1 MTANRLI
8 LSLSTLAIL
17 AQTTFA
23 IAASDSVQEAQQLV
37 NDLCSTCHS
46 ADGISADDAFPNLAG
61 QKQGYL
67 IKQLADFRSKARDN
81 ETMSPIAETLDDR
94 MIQAL
99 ATYYSSLP
107 AGK

>member
-23 IAASDSVQEAQQLV
+23 IAAGDSIQEAQQLV
-37 NDLCSTCHS
+37 NDLCATCHS
-46 ADGISADDAFPNLAG
+46 VDGVSADDAFPNLAG
-61 QKQGYL
+61 QKHGYL
-67 IKQLADFRSKARDN
+67 VKQLTDFRSKARDN
-81 ETMSPIAETLDDR
+81 ETMGPIAETLDDR
-94 MIQAL
+94 MIDAL